1 MAMPI
6 TLVLGASLNPLR
18 YSNKAIRSLL
28 EKNHKVVAVGNKEGT
43 VEGVSIIK
51 EFPTEKIDTI
61 SIYLGLKNQIPYYE
75 NIILLKPNRIIFNP
89 GTENP
94 DLAKLAIDQGIEIID
109 GCTLVMLSLG
119 NY

>member
-1 MAMPI
+1 MAIPI

-18 YSNKAIRSLL
+18 YSNKAIRTLL
-28 EKNHKVVAVGNKEGT
+28 EKKHKVIAVGNKEGT
-43 VEGVSIIK
+43 VEEVSIVK
-51 EFPTEKIDTI
+51 DFPTEKIHTI
-61 SIYLGLKNQIPYYE
+61 SVYLGVKNQIPYYE
-75 NIILLKPNRIIFNP
+75 NIISSKPNRIIFNP